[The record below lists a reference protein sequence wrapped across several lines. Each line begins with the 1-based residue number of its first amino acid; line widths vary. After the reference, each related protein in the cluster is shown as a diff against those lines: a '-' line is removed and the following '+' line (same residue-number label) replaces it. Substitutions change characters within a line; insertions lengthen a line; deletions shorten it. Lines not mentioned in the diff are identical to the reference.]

1 MRSLEFS
8 GRSVDEAIFIGLNE
22 MGVTIDGAQAI
33 TPSKSDNAPM
43 PSAAIRAASPLANQS
58 AIAAMAN
65 KTTVNTS
72 KLRLRLLPAGLAM
85 ICGSEAACKVCSAGD
100 SVGLGVSLILFS
112 C

>member
-1 MRSLEFS
+1 MA
-8 GRSVDEAIFIGLNE
+8 VK
-22 MGVTIDGAQAI
+22 
-33 TPSKSDNAPM
+33 P
-43 PSAAIRAASPLANQS
+43 
-58 AIAAMAN
+58 AAMAN

-112 C
+112 CGFGVVCSSIKAAT